1 MGVFLISGDESL
13 ISQELSTLVNQL
25 VGEDDRML
33 IVEEFDASDSGLSI
47 AAVADA
53 LGTLSMF
60 SDRRIVVVRNVQQ
73 LDASSLAI
81 FAQGLL
87 SKVDSSEVVITTTGR
102 VLKVLD
108 DVLKE
113 LGVTKVGAS
122 AGGSAR
128 ERQNWV
134 ESHLVQAGV
143 NCAPDAV
150 RLILNWFGNDASRLA
165 GLIGTLNSAYGV
177 GTKLSRD
184 DVEVFLGQ
192 AGAVPLW
199 DLTDAIDAGNTAL
212 ALTTLHRFLGPDT
225 HPLQVLSMLAN
236 RYSQMMRFDAHEI
249 RSAADAAQLLGIK
262 DYPAQKLLEQFRIL
276 GGDGV
281 AQALSLLAAADIDL
295 RGAKDWEPELVM
307 EVLIARLSRLG
318 GSRYKEKKTVSRRR

>member
-1 MGVFLISGDESL
+1 MAVFLISGEESL
-13 ISQELSTLVNQL
+13 ISQELSTLVTQL

-33 IVEEFDASDSGLSI
+33 IVEEFDASNSAFYI

-60 SDRRIVVVRNVQQ
+60 SDRRIVVVRNVQH
-73 LDASSLAI
+73 LDAAALAV
-81 FAQGLL
+81 FVEGLL
-87 SKVDSSEVVITTTGR
+87 AKVDSSEVVITSTG
-102 VLKVLD
+102 KVAKALST
-108 DVLKE
+108 VLKE
-113 LGVTKVGAS
+113 LGVNEIGASSGVGAKD
-122 AGGSAR
+122 
-128 ERQNWV
+128 RQNWV
-134 ESHLVQAGV
+134 ESHLVEAGV

-150 RLILNWFGNDASRLA
+150 RLILQWFGNDTNRLA

-192 AGAVPLW
+192 AGAVPPW
-199 DLTDAIDAGNTAL
+199 DLTDAIDAGNTSL
-212 ALTTLHRFLGPDT
+212 ALTTLHRFLGSDN
-225 HPLQVLSMLAN
+225 HPLTALTMLAN
-236 RYSQMMRFDAHEI
+236 RYSQMMRLDGHEI
-249 RSAADAAQLLGIK
+249 RSNSDAAQLLGIK
-262 DYPAQKLLEQFRIL
+262 DYPAQKLLEQYRVI

-281 AQALSLLAAADIDL
+281 AQALSLLAAADTDL

-318 GSRYKEKKTVSRRR
+318 GSRSRENKTVSRRR